1 MIRRNYRDLVG
12 ASSDRKSRQ
21 AFPRHWHACQC
32 QWQRGSRHA
41 FRPIFYPLSFCRSC
55 LTIYLVFQT
64 SYVIT
69 LARTWAERGRSQP
82 PGISGVLIDISVRAF
97 SARRSAAA
105 RIKVDKGRKDLVES
119 QPSRLWNEILTKKFF
134 ELKSLYLSAGKQ
146 LYHFIVTIVP
156 ITLQIVHARDTFKR
170 ILIKVGQYIFSLS
183 SVLICSVHLNEF

>member
-12 ASSDRKSRQ
+12 ASSDRKWRQ

-134 ELKSLYLSAGKQ
+134 ELKSLYLSRKTAISFHRYNCPYYFANCPCRRYVQKDINQNGTV
-146 LYHFIVTIVP
+146 HFFLVKGP
-156 ITLQIVHARDTFKR
+156 
-170 ILIKVGQYIFSLS
+170 YM
-183 SVLICSVHLNEF
+183 